1 MNSSLHTTDMFF
13 RFFVGLTIICLVLVV
28 PTVPAWLALIA
39 TYPVFTG
46 ILKMDP
52 FYSAY
57 LALAKP
63 SAKKAKTASKRTIGH
78 KTAGAAA

>member
-1 MNSSLHTTDMFF
+1 MTGNLHTSDMFF
-13 RFFVGLTIICLVLVV
+13 RFILGLAIICMVLVM
-28 PTVPAWLALIA
+28 PSVPAWLALIA

-46 ILKMDP
+46 ILRRDP
-52 FYSAY
+52 FYAAY

-63 SAKKAKTASKRTIGH
+63 RAKKSAKRHVGH

>member
-1 MNSSLHTTDMFF
+1 MFF
-13 RFFVGLTIICLVLVV
+13 RFFLGLTIICLVLVM

-46 ILKMDP
+46 ILRRDP
-52 FYSAY
+52 IYAAY

-63 SAKKAKTASKRTIGH
+63 SAKKTVSKRNLGR